1 MSDMDDDYDIKANIR
16 SIQDARRGYSISD
29 ACPIVSV
36 GQRQLDRMP
45 VKRSNKPQILEGMAL
60 WYHYKHNYKGRIELF
75 EKGCFDGSLFGVM
88 FKIDHEILGPT
99 LGDQDDNTLELIDS
113 DIGVAFRLKLQPGH
127 LELLNGR
134 DEMSPCY
141 IEHRVE
147 TQNIGGDTVR
157 VIKSASLFEIS
168 ACFVGS
174 MRNTFAVVKNADA
187 VGPLNDDVKTSFA
200 SEAAAMRFTRALR
213 NLQYS

>member
-1 MSDMDDDYDIKANIR
+1 MDDDYDIKANIR

-36 GQRQLDRMP
+36 GQRPFDRTP
-45 VKRSNKPQILEGMAL
+45 IKRSNKSQILEGMCCL
-60 WYHYKHNYKGRIELF
+60 YSHKHHYKGRIEIF

-99 LGDQDDNTLELIDS
+99 LGDQDDGTLELVDS
-113 DIGVAFRLKLQPGH
+113 DEGIAFRLKLQPGH
-127 LELLNGR
+127 LDLLDGR

-157 VIKSASLFEIS
+157 VIKSASLFEVS

-174 MRNTFAVVKNADA
+174 IRNTFAVVKNADT
-187 VGPLNDDVKTSFA
+187 VGPLKDDVKSSFA
-200 SEAAAMRFTRALR
+200 SEAAAIKFTRALR
-213 NLQYS
+213 NLQ